1 MAVIYG
7 LDYLGASSGADWGLG
22 SRNADAS
29 SLQATSAR
37 GREEEGPLVAWQ
49 APVPVFWR
57 GYESHPWANS
67 GRGPALTSSRNCGG
81 CDLGW
86 GALNFPEPLLLLYM
100 CVSYTLV
107 PACLLRWDWAL
118 G

>member
-7 LDYLGASSGADWGLG
+7 LDYLGASSVADWDLG

-37 GREEEGPLVAWQ
+37 GREEEGPLVAWR
-49 APVPVFWR
+49 APVFWR
-57 GYESHPWANS
+57 GYKSYPWANS
-67 GRGPALTSSRNCGG
+67 GRGPALSSWNCGG

-86 GALNFPEPLLLLYM
+86 GG
-100 CVSYTLV
+100 T
-107 PACLLRWDWAL
+107 
-118 G
+118 

>member
-7 LDYLGASSGADWGLG
+7 LDYLGADWGPG

-49 APVPVFWR
+49 APVFWR
-57 GYESHPWANS
+57 GYKSHPGANS
-67 GRGPALTSSRNCGG
+67 GRGPALTSSWNYGG

-86 GALNFPEPLLLLYM
+86 RHLTSPSLRFFYIYVCPSHWYL
-100 CVSYTLV
+100 
-107 PACLLRWDWAL
+107 PAF
-118 G
+118 